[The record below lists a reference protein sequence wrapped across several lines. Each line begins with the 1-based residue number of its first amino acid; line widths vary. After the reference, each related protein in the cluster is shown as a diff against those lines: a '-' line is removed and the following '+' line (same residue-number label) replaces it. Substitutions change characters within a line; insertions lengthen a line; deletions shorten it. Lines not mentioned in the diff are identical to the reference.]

1 MLAHQKEL
9 LGLVGDRGRY
19 GVIPGVKI
27 AGKVLEGMTCIRLDA
42 TVTLASSDKELAESN
57 FKGVPVL

>member
-1 MLAHQKEL
+1 
-9 LGLVGDRGRY
+9 
-19 GVIPGVKI
+19 VKI